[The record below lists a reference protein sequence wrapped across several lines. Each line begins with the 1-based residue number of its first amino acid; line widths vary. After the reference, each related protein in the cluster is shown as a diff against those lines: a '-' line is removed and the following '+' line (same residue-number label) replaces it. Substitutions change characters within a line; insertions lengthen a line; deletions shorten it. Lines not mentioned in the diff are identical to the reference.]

1 MYLDVDELATEVM
14 VMLDSIDLENQGE
27 RLISNFQ
34 LVTSF
39 LIRLQ
44 EVHNQIAMEEIYGRA
59 SPELRKFRTMV
70 LDPTVDRFEKVAN
83 FESRKITAHQIEL
96 QLDR

>member
-1 MYLDVDELATEVM
+1 MLDVNELALEVM
-14 VMLDSIDLENQGE
+14 MMLDSIDLENQGE
-27 RLISNFQ
+27 KLISNFQ
-34 LVTSF
+34 QVTGY

-59 SPELRKFRTMV
+59 TPELRKFRTMV
-70 LDPTVDRFEKVAN
+70 LDPTMERFEKVAN
-83 FESRKITAHQIEL
+83 FESRKITAYQIEM